1 MTKRIFR
8 SIFVV
13 AMVVFIACMALIMGV
28 LYNYYDNVEQK
39 QLKHEML
46 LAAEGVEAGG
56 IEYLESLKGESN
68 RLTLVAPNGK
78 VLYDTE
84 TDAAGMDNHGDREEI
99 KEAFTRGEGSSSRY
113 SSTLTEQTLYYAHR
127 LNDGR
132 VLRISVSRY
141 TIIAI
146 VLSML
151 RPFVVILAI
160 AFVLSMLLAG
170 RLSKKI
176 VRPLQDI
183 DLEKPF
189 ETDTYDELAPMMS
202 RIEQQHRQIR
212 LQAEELK
219 KRKNEFAVITDSMK
233 EGLVL
238 LNREGCILG
247 MNPAAREFFG
257 LSEGYAEEY
266 EGKDFLSIERD
277 LKITAAIEDAKSRGD
292 EDISVSRNGRE
303 YRLGVSRVET
313 DGSISG
319 VVLLIVDET
328 EKVFAERN
336 RREFTANVSHELKTP
351 LHSIIGSAEIL
362 ENGLVKPEDVPR
374 FVEHIRTEASR
385 LEALTEDIIRL
396 SQLDENVEMATEEV
410 DVYETAAEAA
420 ELLGPA
426 AEEKNVTVTVEGEH
440 IKYECSRQLMHEII
454 YNLCDNAIKYN
465 VDGGSVKILLEKPAD
480 GTAKCRTLKLTVTD
494 TGIGI
499 PPESLDRVFERFYRV
514 DKSHSKNIGGTGL
527 GLSIV
532 KHAVQSMNGE
542 VSISSVPDEGTKI
555 EVVL

>member
-1 MTKRIFR
+1 M
-8 SIFVV
+8 
-13 AMVVFIACMALIMGV
+13 
-28 LYNYYDNVEQK
+28 
-39 QLKHEML
+39 
-46 LAAEGVEAGG
+46 
-56 IEYLESLKGESN
+56 
-68 RLTLVAPNGK
+68 
-78 VLYDTE
+78 
-84 TDAAGMDNHGDREEI
+84 
-99 KEAFTRGEGSSSRY
+99 
-113 SSTLTEQTLYYAHR
+113 
-127 LNDGR
+127 
-132 VLRISVSRY
+132 
-141 TIIAI
+141 
-146 VLSML
+146 
-151 RPFVVILAI
+151 
-160 AFVLSMLLAG
+160 
-170 RLSKKI
+170 
-176 VRPLQDI
+176 
-183 DLEKPF
+183 
-189 ETDTYDELAPMMS
+189 
-202 RIEQQHRQIR
+202 
-212 LQAEELK
+212 
-219 KRKNEFAVITDSMK
+219 
-233 EGLVL
+233 L

-277 LKITAAIEDAKSRGD
+277 LKITAAREDAKSRGD

-480 GTAKCRTLKLTVTD
+480 GTAAGAAGGRLLKLTVTD

-514 DKSHSKNIGGTGL
+514 DKSHSKKIGGTGL

-532 KHAVQSMNGE
+532 KHAVQSMKGE